1 MLLVCLQKVSFNY
14 NRQQNC
20 LDTDLKWGTS
30 ISGKET
36 NFTPPPASILF
47 FAQVAIMYK
56 GAKFL
61 RGDRERHSFR
71 EECVN

>member
-1 MLLVCLQKVSFNY
+1 MLLVCLQKVSFTY

-47 FAQVAIMYK
+47 FAQVAIMY
-56 GAKFL
+56 
-61 RGDRERHSFR
+61 
-71 EECVN
+71 